1 MAVLR
6 SRSWCCPTG
15 RARTACS
22 YALFRRADA
31 DCWQGVAG
39 GGEADESPLQAARRE
54 AAEEAGPA
62 GDSEFVVLDAWA
74 TIPVVYVTGEF
85 TWGPDV
91 LVIPEYAFGARVDDA
106 ELTLS
111 HEHTEYGWFT
121 LDAAAK
127 AVQWDSNRTALWELD
142 HRLRHGT
149 VHRAARATSP
159 VTPEPNTRAVS
170 SPIRARRARP
180 IPRLHE
186 AADGAPARGSRARRR
201 PAPP

>member
-31 DCWQGVAG
+31 DCWQGGAG
-39 GGEADESPLQAARRE
+39 GGDAEA
-54 AAEEAGPA
+54 A
-62 GDSEFVVLDAWA
+62 GDSWFVVLDAWA
-74 TIPVVYVTGEF
+74 TIPVVYVKF

-111 HEHTEYGWFT
+111 HEHTEYGWFPRG
-121 LDAAAK
+121 AA
-127 AVQWDSNRTALWELD
+127 
-142 HRLRHGT
+142 G
-149 VHRAARATSP
+149 
-159 VTPEPNTRAVS
+159 
-170 SPIRARRARP
+170 
-180 IPRLHE
+180 E
-186 AADGAPARGSRARRR
+186 AGPC
-201 PAPP
+201 